1 MQPEPPFMNIIIS
14 GDEQRLPWSRDKHL
28 LKEDLGHVEGGDDGH
43 KASKLQYDIQI
54 LHI

>member
-43 KASKLQYDIQI
+43 KTSKLQYDIQI